1 MNQKELNEIR
11 RRFKLDKNSIS
22 RIYGCYVNSS
32 REIIAYIDES
42 MGLMSQEEQE
52 MYLGLLK
59 KALSGGLGRNLINIE
74 FSTAQV
80 AGSDEHRLLQAVRQ
94 SSAQD
99 KDAREALY
107 RRIIDAM
114 DMGETNYLI
123 LLAADTYDVPYKGRD
138 DETFSDGSDTV
149 FQYFLCSIC
158 PVKAPTLELKYNNE
172 NSGFHSASTGHIAL
186 PPELGFLFP
195 AFDDRAA
202 NIYNALFYSKNA
214 AEIHQE
220 VIDAVFRVTPPLSAE
235 EQKNAFGTALGDTL
249 QQDCSYDVV
258 QSVHEQLRQRI
269 VEHKESRDPQPLT
282 LTLHEVG
289 DMLAGSGAT
298 VRQAEAFQE
307 ECRRQYGDDAALDAK
322 NLMESGKF
330 QITTPE
336 VKISVSPEYS
346 AMIEARVIDGRKY
359 ILIPADEG
367 VEVNG
372 IAVNIPNPQNR
383 ESWKKRKNRA
393 VLQTALFLYSEKY
406 GCLRLW
412 RHAGTAAGPHQVS
425 LSGGSVSSVI
435 RPLQTMLVGPV
446 RYRSATRRPSR
457 TTSTVSC
464 PPGTSTCT
472 RRPDTRPRSVST
484 VTTEPVP
491 VPQA

>member
-1 MNQKELNEIR
+1 MTNKEIGELR
-11 RRFKLDKNSIS
+11 RRMKPDRTNLTAV
-22 RIYGCYVNSS
+22 YGCYVASS
-32 REIIAYIDES
+32 GEVLSTFREPF
-42 MGLMSQEEQE
+42 GLMAEEDKE
-52 MYLGLLK
+52 KYLAIFRR
-59 KALSGGLGRNLINIE
+59 ALSGTPDKNLIDLS
-74 FSTAQV
+74 FTTKQV
-80 AGSDEHRLLQAVRQ
+80 ADSNEHRLLMRLRETALDDEEARQKLFQTIIGAV
-94 SSAQD
+94 SF
-99 KDAREALY
+99 E
-107 RRIIDAM
+107 
-114 DMGETNYLI
+114 ENFLI
-123 LLAADTYDVPYKGRD
+123 LLAHERYDVPFKAKDGAKLD
-138 DETFSDGSDTV
+138 DGSEV
-149 FQYFLCSIC
+149 FSYFVCAIC
-158 PVKAPTLELKYNNE
+158 PVRMAKPTLSYFVRDNCFRNITAD
-172 NSGFHSASTGHIAL
+172 SVVA
-186 PPELGFLFP
+186 PPALGFLFP

-202 NIYNALFYSKNA
+202 NIYNALFYSKNT

-307 ECRRQYGDDAALDAK
+307 ECRRQYGDDAALDAR

-383 ESWKKRKNRA
+383 EI
-393 VLQTALFLYSEKY
+393 
-406 GCLRLW
+406 C
-412 RHAGTAAGPHQVS
+412 
-425 LSGGSVSSVI
+425 
-435 RPLQTMLVGPV
+435 
-446 RYRSATRRPSR
+446 
-457 TTSTVSC
+457 
-464 PPGTSTCT
+464 
-472 RRPDTRPRSVST
+472 
-484 VTTEPVP
+484 
-491 VPQA
+491 